1 VLLGLILLGVG
12 IFYVTGTTLFGGR
25 YTLVTYLPEVDGLN
39 AGGPVSLDGVEVGS
53 VQTITIAQ
61 PRPGA
66 LPDPN
71 RSVRIQL
78 RISDRFKD
86 YIRSDSAVSLV
97 TQGFLGERTVQIQRG
112 FTGRVLQDGDEV
124 AGAEEKAVRAIMD
137 RSADLLQNLNLLSTE
152 VGNIVTDIRRGRG
165 TLGKLL
171 VDDSVYNHIND
182 TTAILNEVTT
192 SVQQGKG
199 TLGKLVAS
207 DELYT
212 KVDSAVGRAD
222 DVLAAVQQQKGTM
235 GKLIYDSSL
244 HESATQFLN
253 NGNAM
258 VTDVRAGKGTLGKLA
273 TDDSLFT
280 MVREASQ
287 NVRDAT
293 AKLNSNQ
300 TTAGKV
306 FSDPQLYDN
315 LSGLTGDLRLLIGE
329 FRKDPKKFLR
339 VKFALF

>member
-1 VLLGLILLGVG
+1 VAVGV
-12 IFYVTGTTLFGGR
+12 FYVTGTTILGGR
-25 YTLVTYLPEVDGLN
+25 YTLVSYLPEVDGLN
-39 AGGPVSLDGVEVGS
+39 AGGPVTLDGVEVGN
-53 VQTITIAQ
+53 VQSIAMAQ
-61 PRPGA
+61 PRPGT

-71 RSVRIQL
+71 RSVRVQL

-86 YIRSDSAVSLV
+86 YIRSDSTVSLV
-97 TQGFLGERTVQIQRG
+97 TQGFLGERTVTLRRG
-112 FTGRVLQDGDEV
+112 FTGRVLQNDDEV
-124 AGAEEKAVRAIMD
+124 AGTEEKAVRAIMD

-152 VGNIVTDIRRGRG
+152 VNNIVTDLRRGRG

-171 VDDSVYNHIND
+171 VDDSIYKHIND
-182 TTAILNEVTT
+182 TAAIMDEMSA

-199 TLGKLVAS
+199 TLGKLVES

-212 KVDSAVGRAD
+212 KIDSAAGHAD
-222 DVLAAVQQQKGTM
+222 DMLAAIQQQKGTI
-235 GKLIYDSSL
+235 GKLINDSSL

-258 VTDVRAGKGTLGKLA
+258 VADVRAGKGTLGKLA
-273 TDDSLFT
+273 TDDSLFA

-300 TTAGKV
+300 TTAGKM

-315 LSGLTGDLRLLIGE
+315 LSGLSGDLRLLVGE
-329 FRKDPKKFLR
+329 FRKDPKKFLH
-339 VKFALF
+339 VKFSLF